1 MVSLPVENIRNWQI
15 QSQLANHGPAI
26 QIRIM
31 SENHHPPK
39 QVALILQTRMQENI
53 GILEGI
59 AAYERINCDWIFFL
73 DDQAMSVRDP
83 QWLFRKDWDG
93 VICRHLDPIVLRECE
108 KRGIPCV
115 DLEDIAHDDVAA
127 PKVKPDNRAVGHVGA
142 EHLLDRGYQHF
153 GFCGYA
159 NESWSID
166 RRSGFVEAIEAVKL
180 ECELLETDYI
190 KVLTPEWDL
199 HEQEIISEWLK
210 RLPKPVAIMACH
222 DMRALQVIGAAT
234 QSGFRIPDE
243 IAVLGSNNE
252 TVRAEL
258 SHPPLSSVPLNTR
271 EWGETAAML
280 LHRQMTGK
288 SVEPLTYIE
297 PLPVVVRRSTEALA
311 IEDPVV
317 KKALKIIREEACSY
331 LRVEELAERVNV
343 SRSLLDRLFRK
354 FLRRTPQDEI
364 RQVRIN
370 KAKKFLIETDLT
382 LADIAEQTGFD
393 HPEYLSV
400 MFKRMTSETPRDF
413 RARCRQR
420 L

>member
-1 MVSLPVENIRNWQI
+1 MAENQNVPQ
-15 QSQLANHGPAI
+15 
-26 QIRIM
+26 
-31 SENHHPPK
+31 
-39 QVALILQTRMQENI
+39 QVALILQTRLQENI

-59 AAYERINCDWIFFL
+59 AAYERVNCDWNFFL

-83 QWLFRKDWDG
+83 KWLFRKTWDG

-108 KRGIPCV
+108 ARGIPCV
-115 DLEDIAHDDVAA
+115 DLEDVAHEDVRA

-142 EHLLDRGYQHF
+142 EHLLDRGYQNF

-159 NESWSID
+159 NKNWALD
-166 RRSGFVEAIEAVKL
+166 RRMGFQEAIEAVNL
-180 ECELLETDYI
+180 TCQLLETDYLQE
-190 KVLTPEWDL
+190 LTPAWDL
-199 HEQEIISEWLK
+199 QEQAIIAEWLEK
-210 RLPKPVAIMACH
+210 LPKPVAIMACH
-222 DMRALQVIGAAT
+222 DMRALQVISAAK
-234 QSGFRIPDE
+234 QCGLRIPDE

-258 SHPPLSSVPLNTR
+258 SHPPLSSVPLNAH
-271 EWGETAAML
+271 EWGETAASL

-288 SVEPLTYIE
+288 TVESLTYIE

-317 KKALKIIREEACSY
+317 KKALKIIRAEACSY

-364 RQVRIN
+364 RQVRISR
-370 KAKKFLIETDLT
+370 AKKLLIETDLT

-400 MFKRMTSETPRDF
+400 MFKRITSETPRDF

-420 L
+420 T